1 MSEENYMR
9 IIDLRGK
16 KLTRAE
22 MLEAMPRAEMGT
34 NEATEL
40 VQPILDDVKARGAA
54 ALRDFAEKFDHIR
67 PEHLRVP
74 VEAMKAAVDEL
85 DPEVRAAIEESVRR
99 CRAVSASQVPAPFHT
114 DLAEGAR
121 VAERWIPV
129 QRVGLYVPG
138 GKAVYPSSVIMNV
151 VPAQAAGVE
160 SLAIATP
167 PSRSN
172 SDGLPDK
179 TILATCAILGV
190 DEVYAVGGAQA
201 IAMFAYGAKGS
212 EPQDG
217 EILCDPVDK
226 ITGPGNIFVA
236 TAKRMVSGIVGI
248 DAVAGPT
255 EIAIIADKGANPS
268 WLAAD
273 LIGQAEHDELAGSV
287 LITDSEDI
295 ADKVQESLKYRV
307 PRTEHAER
315 VHTSLSGTQSAIVL
329 TDGLDQSI
337 DAANAYAADG
347 ARVLLVAHLPADRME
362 PTMRADGAEQP
373 SLADE
378 PRLLP
383 EARPV
388 ALVICSERIRA
399 DAEQTL
405 AWFRDQGVRCRVISG
420 DNPATVGA
428 IATKV
433 RLTGG
438 RRPVAKAARELAA
451 DALEQL
457 GYQAESAP
465 WRNFY
470 LSGAR
475 DLRAFIDVAGT
486 QVTFTV
492 IAQDGK
498 ELAATATIAA
508 NGCTVDAWKMTTSQE
523 LPEQALL
530 STN

>member
-236 TAKRMVSGIVGI
+236 TAKRMV
-248 DAVAGPT
+248 AGPT
-255 EIAIIADKGANPS
+255 EIGIIADKTANPS
-268 WLAAD
+268 LLAAD

-315 VHTSLSGTQSAIVL
+315 VNTSLRGRQSGIIL
-329 TDGLDQSI
+329 TDGIEQSI
-337 DAANAYAADG
+337 DAANAYAAEHLEVQTADPDAVIAKIRNAG
-347 ARVLLVAHLPADRME
+347 AIFRGPYSPVPLGDYMSGSNHVLPTSGTARFAAGLGVHTFMKPVEVIEYDEQGLKTLAARVNAFAVSEDLPAHGE
-362 PTMRADGAEQP
+362 C
-373 SLADE
+373 
-378 PRLLP
+378 
-383 EARPV
+383 V
-388 ALVICSERIRA
+388 
-399 DAEQTL
+399 
-405 AWFRDQGVRCRVISG
+405 
-420 DNPATVGA
+420 
-428 IATKV
+428 
-433 RLTGG
+433 
-438 RRPVAKAARELAA
+438 
-451 DALEQL
+451 
-457 GYQAESAP
+457 
-465 WRNFY
+465 
-470 LSGAR
+470 LSR
-475 DLRAFIDVAGT
+475 FID
-486 QVTFTV
+486 
-492 IAQDGK
+492 DPYNK
-498 ELAATATIAA
+498 ATI
-508 NGCTVDAWKMTTSQE
+508 KEQE
-523 LPEQALL
+523 EQAGLR
-530 STN
+530 

>member
-255 EIAIIADKGANPS
+255 EIAIIADK
-268 WLAAD
+268 
-273 LIGQAEHDELAGSV
+273 
-287 LITDSEDI
+287 
-295 ADKVQESLKYRV
+295 VQESLKYRV

-315 VHTSLSGTQSAIVL
+315 VNTSLRGRQSGIIL
-329 TDGLDQSI
+329 TDGIEQSI
-337 DAANAYAADG
+337 DAANAYAAEHLEVQTADPDAVIAKIRNAG
-347 ARVLLVAHLPADRME
+347 AIFRGPYSPVPLGDYMSGSNHVLPTSGTARFAAGLGVHTFMKPVEVIEYDEQGLKTLAARVNAFAVSEDLPAHGE
-362 PTMRADGAEQP
+362 C
-373 SLADE
+373 
-378 PRLLP
+378 
-383 EARPV
+383 V
-388 ALVICSERIRA
+388 
-399 DAEQTL
+399 
-405 AWFRDQGVRCRVISG
+405 
-420 DNPATVGA
+420 
-428 IATKV
+428 
-433 RLTGG
+433 
-438 RRPVAKAARELAA
+438 
-451 DALEQL
+451 
-457 GYQAESAP
+457 
-465 WRNFY
+465 
-470 LSGAR
+470 LSR
-475 DLRAFIDVAGT
+475 FID
-486 QVTFTV
+486 
-492 IAQDGK
+492 DPYNK
-498 ELAATATIAA
+498 ATI
-508 NGCTVDAWKMTTSQE
+508 KEQE
-523 LPEQALL
+523 EQAGLR
-530 STN
+530 

>member
-85 DPEVRAAIEESVRR
+85 DPEVRAAIGNPCAAAAPYPHPR
-99 CRAVSASQVPAPFHT
+99 CRPRSTPTWPK
-114 DLAEGAR
+114 GAR

-167 PSRSN
+167 PSPSN
-172 SDGLPDK
+172 FDGLPDK

-315 VHTSLSGTQSAIVL
+315 VNTSLRGRQSGIIL
-329 TDGLDQSI
+329 TDGIEQSI
-337 DAANAYAADG
+337 DAANAYAAEHLEVQTADPDAVIAKIRNAG
-347 ARVLLVAHLPADRME
+347 AIFRGPYSPVPLGDYMSGSNHVLPTSGTARFAAGLGVHTFMKPVEVIEYDEQGLKTLAARVNAFAVSEDLPAHGE
-362 PTMRADGAEQP
+362 C
-373 SLADE
+373 
-378 PRLLP
+378 
-383 EARPV
+383 V
-388 ALVICSERIRA
+388 
-399 DAEQTL
+399 
-405 AWFRDQGVRCRVISG
+405 
-420 DNPATVGA
+420 
-428 IATKV
+428 
-433 RLTGG
+433 
-438 RRPVAKAARELAA
+438 
-451 DALEQL
+451 
-457 GYQAESAP
+457 
-465 WRNFY
+465 
-470 LSGAR
+470 LSR
-475 DLRAFIDVAGT
+475 FID
-486 QVTFTV
+486 
-492 IAQDGK
+492 DPYNK
-498 ELAATATIAA
+498 ATI
-508 NGCTVDAWKMTTSQE
+508 KEQE
-523 LPEQALL
+523 EQAGLR
-530 STN
+530 

>member
-1 MSEENYMR
+1 M
-9 IIDLRGK
+9 
-16 KLTRAE
+16 
-22 MLEAMPRAEMGT
+22 
-34 NEATEL
+34 
-40 VQPILDDVKARGAA
+40 
-54 ALRDFAEKFDHIR
+54 
-67 PEHLRVP
+67 
-74 VEAMKAAVDEL
+74 
-85 DPEVRAAIEESVRR
+85 RR

-315 VHTSLSGTQSAIVL
+315 VNTSLRGRQSGIIL
-329 TDGLDQSI
+329 TDGIEQSI
-337 DAANAYAADG
+337 DAANAYAAEHLEVQTADPDAVIAKIRNAG
-347 ARVLLVAHLPADRME
+347 AIFRGPYSPVPLGDYMSGSNHVLPTSGTARFAAGLGVHTFMKPVEVIEYDEQGLKTLAARVNAFAVSEDLPAHGE
-362 PTMRADGAEQP
+362 C
-373 SLADE
+373 
-378 PRLLP
+378 
-383 EARPV
+383 V
-388 ALVICSERIRA
+388 
-399 DAEQTL
+399 
-405 AWFRDQGVRCRVISG
+405 
-420 DNPATVGA
+420 
-428 IATKV
+428 
-433 RLTGG
+433 
-438 RRPVAKAARELAA
+438 
-451 DALEQL
+451 
-457 GYQAESAP
+457 
-465 WRNFY
+465 
-470 LSGAR
+470 LSR
-475 DLRAFIDVAGT
+475 FID
-486 QVTFTV
+486 
-492 IAQDGK
+492 DPYNK
-498 ELAATATIAA
+498 ATI
-508 NGCTVDAWKMTTSQE
+508 KEQE
-523 LPEQALL
+523 EQAGLR
-530 STN
+530 